1 MYDDIFNKNN
11 EEYIYQKINEKE
23 EINKVLNEYISNYYN
38 ENDDKEI
45 WFNKIKDLS
54 EKLGYSREVKE
65 YKQNPEKYKGHV
77 GDVSMCLRVAI
88 TKRQN
93 TPDLYE
99 IMKILGSKR
108 VAERIVKA
116 IK

>member
-1 MYDDIFNKNN
+1 
-11 EEYIYQKINEKE
+11 
-23 EINKVLNEYISNYYN
+23 
-38 ENDDKEI
+38 
-45 WFNKIKDLS
+45 
-54 EKLGYSREVKE
+54 
-65 YKQNPEKYKGHV
+65 
-77 GDVSMCLRVAI
+77 MCLRVAI